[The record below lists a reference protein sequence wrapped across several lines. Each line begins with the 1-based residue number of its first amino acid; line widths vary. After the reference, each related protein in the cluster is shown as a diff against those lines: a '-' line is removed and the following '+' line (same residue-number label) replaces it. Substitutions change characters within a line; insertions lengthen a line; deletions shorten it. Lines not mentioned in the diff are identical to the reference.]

1 MASVSNLVLTIVRD
15 VANAEINAEYDIIW
29 SGFDQQTNLQYLDS
43 FRVIEDDTNQDG
55 DDLPVGDDPISIGLL
70 PFLMVS
76 SNGNAT
82 THRTK
87 TVTVAFSNLNKDNT
101 AGNTDDEIRAVV
113 TLTPQ
118 LPVTTSR
125 ESNVVT
131 VAA

>member
-1 MASVSNLVLTIVRD
+1 MASISNLVLTIDKD
-15 VANAEINAEYDIIW
+15 VANADVKVEYDIVW
-29 SGFDQQTNLQYLDS
+29 SSFDQLTNLQYLDT
-43 FRVIEDDTNQDG
+43 FRLIEDDTNQDG
-55 DDLPVGDDPISIGLL
+55 DDTPAGDDSISVGLV
-70 PFLMVS
+70 PFLLVS

-87 TVTVAFSNLNKDNT
+87 TVTMAFSNLNKDNT

-118 LPVTTSR
+118 LPVATSR
-125 ESNVVT
+125 ESGVVT